1 MATTA
6 VWTESA
12 DVVARCKSLV
22 AQGVAST
29 VSVPS
34 TAPTSVATRLTRVG
48 LSWNALS
55 TLQKQ
60 ALLWDHGLVQTDAT
74 TYTQVYTS
82 CESDGVGRAMA
93 SIGLTKAEVAAAGVA
108 LATCP
113 ASTGNYA
120 RQDIGSFPLKLTKCA
135 VPLKSAFT
143 SNASVWS
150 QDALGATRPFDL
162 RVYQHTATSGAIMAI
177 HATSAGGADTST
189 TTSIGSCPSTPGGLA
204 IPCAIYSTAVVAS
217 GSGSGTAPK
226 WCVPPT
232 SDAMT
237 SWLLEVRAAIKTAAP
252 GASSSSTAAIVLGVL
267 LGLVLLAG
275 GGYWFFFVRKPR
287 KKKRRTNDAPGFL
300 GNAFL
305 RHKNQRPE
313 PEEEDSYERQLQEM
327 NVGTAAASLK
337 LNAFE
342 HDPFLF
348 SRRLPY
354 GAVTCHRILS
364 KGAYGEVWIG
374 SFRGKE
380 VAIKKILHAKRHD
393 TFELECFTEEIRI
406 MAALDHPH
414 IVHLI
419 GFAWDTLT
427 NLCAVTEYLAKGD
440 VTGYL
445 VANMDLNWDAKLRL
459 AVGTARALAYLH
471 GRSPAIIHRD
481 LKSKNILVSDTGEAK
496 LSDFGISRTRV
507 ADETMTV
514 GVGTVYWTAP
524 EVLLGQKYTEQ
535 VDIYSFGVV
544 LCELDTHRA
553 PYADMQEVAQM
564 AIAQRVATHQFR
576 PPFSAKCPK
585 LVKDLADR
593 CMAQDPSARPNAQEI
608 VDLIEL
614 WKGWKQA

>member
-1 MATTA
+1 MASP
-6 VWTESA
+6 VSTESA
-12 DVVARCKSLV
+12 DVVARCKSLA
-22 AQGVAST
+22 AQGVTSAA
-29 VSVPS
+29 SVPS
-34 TAPTSVATRLTRVG
+34 TPPTSVAARLTRVG
-48 LSWNALS
+48 LGWNDLS
-55 TLQKQ
+55 TLMKQ

-74 TYTQVYTS
+74 MLTQVYTS

-108 LATCP
+108 IAACP
-113 ASTGNYA
+113 ASTGSYA
-120 RQDIGSFPLKLTKCA
+120 RQDLGSFPLKLTKCA

-150 QDALGATRPFDL
+150 QDALGSNRPFDL
-162 RVYQHTATSGAIMAI
+162 RVYQHSATSGAIMAI
-177 HATSAGGADTST
+177 HAISAGGADSGT
-189 TTSIGSCPSTPGGLA
+189 TTSIGSCPLTPGGLA
-204 IPCAIYSTAVVAS
+204 IPCAVYSTAVVSSSS
-217 GSGSGTAPK
+217 GSGAVPK
-226 WCVPPT
+226 WCIPPT

-237 SWLLEVRAAIKTAAP
+237 TWLLEVRATSKPAASD
-252 GASSSSTAAIVLGVL
+252 ASSSTAAIVLGVL
-267 LGLVLLAG
+267 LGVVLLAV
-275 GGYWFFFVRKPR
+275 GGYWFLVLRKPR
-287 KKKRRTNDAPGFL
+287 KKKRRATDSPGFL

-305 RHKNQRPE
+305 RHNNQRRDLE
-313 PEEEDSYERQLQEM
+313 PEDEDSYERQLQEM

-342 HDPFLF
+342 HDP
-348 SRRLPY
+348 
-354 GAVTCHRILS
+354 CHRILS
-364 KGAYGEVWIG
+364 KGAYGEVWLG

-427 NLCAVTEYLAKGD
+427 NLW
-440 VTGYL
+440 YL
-445 VANMDLNWDAKLRL
+445 VANMELSWDAKLRL

-471 GRSPAIIHRD
+471 GRSPAVIHRD
-481 LKSKNILVSDTGEAK
+481 LKSKNILVSDAGEAK

-593 CMAQDPSARPNAQEI
+593 CMAQDPSARPSAQEI

>member
-1 MATTA
+1 MTASSTTWA
-6 VWTESA
+6 ESA
-12 DVVARCKSLV
+12 DVVGRLKSMNI
-22 AQGVAST
+22 AS
-29 VSVPS
+29 SSPVPS
-34 TAPTSVATRLTRVG
+34 SPPAAVTARLTK
-48 LSWNALS
+48 LSLTWANLS
-55 TLQKQ
+55 VMEKQ
-60 ALLWDHGLVQTDAT
+60 ALLWDMGFVQTDT
-74 TYTQVYTS
+74 NTYTQVYTS
-82 CESDGVGRAMA
+82 CESSGQGMAMA
-93 SIGLTKAEVAAAGVA
+93 AIALTKAELGTLDVSACGGVA
-108 LATCP
+108 RLDAITVPAKLLKCAIP
-113 ASTGNYA
+113 ASNIAY
-120 RQDIGSFPLKLTKCA
+120 
-135 VPLKSAFT
+135 T
-143 SNASVWS
+143 SNSSVWS
-150 QDALGATRPFDL
+150 QDGLPAT
-162 RVYQHTATSGAIMAI
+162 AAIDVRSVVHLAANLVAI
-177 HATSAGGADTST
+177 HIVPSST
-189 TTSIGSCPSTPGGLA
+189 TDASAVPIGSCPEAPGGLSV
-204 IPCAIYSTAVVAS
+204 PCAMYAPPAGSSS
-217 GSGSGTAPK
+217 G
-226 WCVPPT
+226 WCLPPP

-237 SWLLEVRAAIKTAAP
+237 AWLLDVRAALPTPSPANVVPASP
-252 GASSSSTAAIVLGVL
+252 SSSSSSSAAVVVLS
-267 LGLVLLAG
+267 VLLAVAVLVVFG
-275 GGYWFFFVRKPR
+275 LWWIFVRRPR
-287 KKKRRTNDAPGFL
+287 KQRATDSPGGFL

-305 RHKNQRPE
+305 RHNNVRRVGDDE
-313 PEEEDSYERQLQEM
+313 ADEDSYERSMQEI

-337 LNAFE
+337 LEAFE
-342 HDPFLF
+342 HDPFLY

-354 GAVTCHRILS
+354 GAITTSRLIS
-364 KGAYGEVWIG
+364 KGAYGEVWLG
-374 SFRGKE
+374 TFRGKE
-380 VAIKKILHAKRHD
+380 VAIKKILHSKRND
-393 TFELECFTEEIRI
+393 TFEQECFTEEIRI

-419 GFAWDTLT
+419 GFGWNTLS

-445 VANMDLNWDAKLRL
+445 VANMDLSWDAKLRL

-471 GRSPAIIHRD
+471 GRSPPVIHRD

-496 LSDFGISRTRV
+496 LSDFGISRVRI

-593 CMAQDPSARPNAQEI
+593 CMAQDPAARPCAQEI

-614 WKGWKQA
+614 WKGWKQ